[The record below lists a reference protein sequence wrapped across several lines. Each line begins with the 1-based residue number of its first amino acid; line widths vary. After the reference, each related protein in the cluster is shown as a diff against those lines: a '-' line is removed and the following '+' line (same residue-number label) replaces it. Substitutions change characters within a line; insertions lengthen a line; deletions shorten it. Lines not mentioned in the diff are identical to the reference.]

1 MPEGGGLTAP
11 PLRVSPKLAAII
23 GRKGPYL
30 RVTSRTFCLKQLWA
44 YLREHN
50 LQDPE
55 DKRFFT
61 PDVKMAK
68 VRF

>member
-11 PLRVSPKLAAII
+11 PLRVSQELAAII
-23 GRKGPYL
+23 GMEGPYP
-30 RVTSRTFCLKQLWA
+30 RVTSRVQCLSRLWA

-55 DKRFFT
+55 DERFFT
-61 PDVKMAK
+61 PDQKMAK
-68 VRF
+68 VRC

>member
-1 MPEGGGLTAP
+1 MPEGGVTATA
-11 PLRVSPKLAAII
+11 LRVSLELAAIF
-23 GRKGPYL
+23 GMKGPYL
-30 RVTSRTFCLKQLWA
+30 RVPSRVECLKRLWA

-61 PDVKMAK
+61 PDQKMAK
-68 VRF
+68 VRC

>member
-11 PLRVSPKLAAII
+11 MEVSPELAAII
-23 GRKGPYL
+23 GMEV
-30 RVTSRTFCLKQLWA
+30 RVTSRVQCLAHLWA

-55 DKRFFT
+55 DEQFFT
-61 PDVKMAK
+61 PDQKMAK
-68 VRF
+68 VHC